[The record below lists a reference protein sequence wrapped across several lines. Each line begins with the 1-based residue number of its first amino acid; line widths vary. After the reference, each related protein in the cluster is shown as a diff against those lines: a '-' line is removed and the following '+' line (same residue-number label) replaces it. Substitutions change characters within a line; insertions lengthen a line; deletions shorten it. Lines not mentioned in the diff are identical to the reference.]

1 LKLKIDENLPNG
13 CAGILRGEGFEADT
27 VTDERLTGAEDSAI
41 ALKAQGEGRVLITLD
56 LDFANI
62 RACPPAEY
70 AGIIVGRS
78 KLDSGPTVRTGG
90 SFRDESWKRP
100 GTSRLFAGSLVP
112 WFPGP
117 RER

>member
-41 ALKAQGEGRVLITLD
+41 AFKAQREGRVPITLD

-62 RACPPAEY
+62 RAYPPAE
-70 AGIIVGRS
+70 
-78 KLDSGPTVRTGG
+78 
-90 SFRDESWKRP
+90 
-100 GTSRLFAGSLVP
+100 
-112 WFPGP
+112 WFFPDCIYINCIY
-117 RER
+117 

>member
-62 RACPPAEY
+62 RAYPPAEY
-70 AGIIVGRS
+70 AGIIVVRS
-78 KLDSGPTVRTGG
+78 KSQDKRSVVALMHRIALALTNRTPVGELWIVEPDRIR
-90 SFRDESWKRP
+90 FR
-100 GTSRLFAGSLVP
+100 AG
-112 WFPGP
+112 
-117 RER
+117 